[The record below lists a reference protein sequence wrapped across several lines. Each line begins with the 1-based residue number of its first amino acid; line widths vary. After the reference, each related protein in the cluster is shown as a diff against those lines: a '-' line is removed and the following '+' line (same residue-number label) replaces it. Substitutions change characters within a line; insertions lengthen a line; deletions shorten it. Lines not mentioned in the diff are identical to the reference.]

1 VTSTDD
7 AVDSV
12 PQVHAMVTGPEHLR
26 PDVPADIG
34 VTPGGTFGG
43 ITAYLELMRA
53 CWAQVSVT
61 TLALDQPGTRCSLF
75 SDDLQPL
82 CCEHMTCA

>member
-1 VTSTDD
+1 
-7 AVDSV
+7 
-12 PQVHAMVTGPEHLR
+12 MVTGPEHLR

-43 ITAYLELMRA
+43 ITAYLELMRV

-61 TLALDQPGTRCSLF
+61 HSGMHQLSK
-75 SDDLQPL
+75 QPL
-82 CCEHMTCA
+82 AMLQSLPGLVVQKRDSFDSVAPAPYLRLC